1 MSQSSYTLLAER
13 EETTSTMK
21 ALVFYAPGQIGLEK
35 VPIPRPRAGEAVIR
49 VTLTS
54 ICGTDLHILRGEY
67 PVKLGLIIAMSPWA
81 SSTNLEKA

>member
-54 ICGTDLHILRGEY
+54 ICRYRPPHSERRIPRQAG
-67 PVKLGLIIAMSPWA
+67 LGHRP
-81 SSTNLEKA
+81 